1 MGHSRSKSVPRE
13 RRARLPSKRRIPRGT
28 AVSTK
33 LFCPAALHA
42 AISEDLTSVSS
53 HVILLTDA
61 HEAPAY
67 ELIEAL
73 RAAGVKTLIE
83 GLREVEVEV
92 ALTKQ
97 KKDQGVSDLDVPPP
111 LAVLYEV
118 VPGADMVELHTAIN
132 HAKAFWPGAPLV
144 ACRRQMNGYQSLNLR
159 SLDGAT
165 LKRLGFLAI
174 ADKSAQLPAVLREIE
189 GRGNSGELRLS
200 EVVERPAARG
210 CSSLPPKIK
219 FNDLRAAFDLVASL
233 HFIGDQSRAANAAL
247 AGLEQLISADRW
259 AIYLFSEE
267 KGIESSTLEAIAVR
281 RPGQHA
287 GGSRSE
293 EEWRRVLT
301 GESDLPLGSETKA
314 AKRAAAGMGII
325 KKKERGQFV
334 LAVPLICGE
343 RILGVIEGIRHG
355 AEGRAFK
362 KTDVALLDSLSLP
375 IASAL
380 ANAVRIAE
388 AERLSQTDDLTKL
401 HNARYLRQFLLNEI
415 RRARRYGSSVAA
427 LFLDLDD
434 FKRINDEHGHLV
446 GSHVLMEMAAVILS
460 SIRDTDAV
468 ARYGGDEFVIVLPDT
483 GTELAGTVA
492 ERIRQKILRHQFTGG
507 RRLQLSLTASFG
519 VAAFPKHASSPQQ
532 LIACADTAMY
542 EAKAA
547 NKNCVRFAADLTPK
561 QAAVD
566 HLIESLELE
575 AGTPLQG

>member
-1 MGHSRSKSVPRE
+1 M
-13 RRARLPSKRRIPRGT
+13 
-28 AVSTK
+28 
-33 LFCPAALHA
+33 
-42 AISEDLTSVSS
+42 SS

-92 ALTKQ
+92 ALAQQ
-97 KKDQGVSDLDVPPP
+97 KKNQGAADSEIPSP

-118 VPGADMVELHTAIN
+118 VPGADMVELHTAID
-132 HAKAFWPGAPLV
+132 HARAFWPSAPLV
-144 ACRRQMNGYQSLNLR
+144 ACRRHTNGYQSLNLR
-159 SLDGAT
+159 SLDSPT
-165 LKRLGFLAI
+165 LKRLGFVAI
-174 ADKSAQLPAVLREIE
+174 ADKSAQLPALLREIE
-189 GRGNSGELRLS
+189 AHGTTDLPLS
-200 EVVERPAARG
+200 EPIEEPVETG
-210 CSSLPPKIK
+210 SSSLPAKIK
-219 FNDLRAAFDLVASL
+219 ASHLRAAFDLVASL
-233 HFIGDQSRAANAAL
+233 HFISDQSGAANSAL
-247 AGLEQLISADRW
+247 AGLERLVKADRW
-259 AIYLFSEE
+259 AIYLFSET
-267 KGIESSTLEAIAVR
+267 KGVETSRLEAVAVR
-281 RPGQHA
+281 RPGQP
-287 GGSRSE
+287 SSVKSE
-293 EEWRRVLT
+293 EEWRRRLT
-301 GESDLPLGSETKA
+301 GELELPLGSETRA

-325 KKKERGQFV
+325 KKKERAQFV
-334 LAVPLICGE
+334 VAVPLICGE
-343 RILGVIEGIRHG
+343 RILGVLEGIR
-355 AEGRAFK
+355 EGSGSHAFK
-362 KTDVALLDSLSLP
+362 KAEVALLDSLSLP

-434 FKRINDEHGHLV
+434 FKRVNDEHGHLV

-483 GTELAGTVA
+483 GTELAGQVA
-492 ERIRQKILRHQFTGG
+492 ERIRHKIRTHQFTGG
-507 RRLQLSLTASFG
+507 RRLQLSMTASFG

-547 NKNCVRFAADLTPK
+547 NKNCVRFAADLATSPDSTLP
-561 QAAVD
+561 VNVNTD
-566 HLIESLELE
+566 LDESGL
-575 AGTPLQG
+575 TQSF

>member
-1 MGHSRSKSVPRE
+1 MSNY
-13 RRARLPSKRRIPRGT
+13 
-28 AVSTK
+28 
-33 LFCPAALHA
+33 
-42 AISEDLTSVSS
+42 
-53 HVILLTDA
+53 VILLTDA

-92 ALTKQ
+92 ALAEQRKH
-97 KKDQGVSDLDVPPP
+97 QGGTLEQGPPP

-118 VPGADMVELHTAIN
+118 VPGADMVELHTAID
-132 HAKAFWPGAPLV
+132 HARAFWPGAPLV
-144 ACRRQMNGYQSLNLR
+144 ACRRHSNGYQTLNLR

-165 LKRLGFLAI
+165 LKRLGFRAI
-174 ADKSAQLPAVLREIE
+174 ADKAAQIPALLREIE
-189 GRGNSGELRLS
+189 GHGGTGELRLPDI
-200 EVVERPAARG
+200 VQKPAESG
-210 CSSLPPKIK
+210 SLSLPGKLK
-219 FNDLRAAFDLVASL
+219 ANGLRAAFDLVSSL
-233 HFIGDQSRAANAAL
+233 HFIGDQNGAAHSAL
-247 AGLEQLISADRW
+247 AGLQQLISADRW
-259 AIYLFSEE
+259 AIYLFSEA
-267 KGIESSTLEAIAVR
+267 KGFEGSSLEAIAVR
-281 RPGQHA
+281 TPDQPG
-287 GGSRSE
+287 GLRDE
-293 EEWRRVLT
+293 EHWRRMLT
-301 GESDLPLGSETKA
+301 GEADLPLGSETKA

-325 KKKERGQFV
+325 KRKENGQFV
-334 LAVPLICGE
+334 VAVPLICGE
-343 RILGVIEGIRHG
+343 RILGVIEGIR
-355 AEGRAFK
+355 EGKETRAFK
-362 KTDVALLDSLSLP
+362 KSDVALLDSLSLP

-446 GSHVLMEMAAVILS
+446 GSHVLMEMATVILS
-460 SIRDTDAV
+460 SVRDTDAV

-483 GTELAGTVA
+483 GIELAGAVA
-492 ERIRQKILRHQFTGG
+492 ERIRQKIGRYQFTGG

-547 NKNCVRFAADLTPK
+547 NKNCVRFAAGLASRDSSSSGRVTAK
-561 QAAVD
+561 SQSD
-566 HLIESLELE
+566 T
-575 AGTPLQG
+575 G